1 MEYINEEK
9 YQNNLNKI
17 SKIGKLIFSILL
29 IAGIV
34 LISIGVYNI
43 IKYNDKNKLQIEENK
58 VIKIKERIEE
68 KIKPTKEE
76 IKKLERM
83 PFEGFND
90 EYYKRIDK
98 IEELENSISND
109 TYNLKV
115 IDDAL
120 DKSFNHCAFDEAKNN
135 IYTSEYCKYRHISTI
150 KYMIFIMPGIFCLFT
165 SIMIASFLFS
175 ILKRREILG
184 FMTQQVMPIAKEGTS
199 KLGKHIKD
207 ELNKW

>member
-29 IAGIV
+29 IAGIS

-68 KIKPTKEE
+68 KIKPTKDE
-76 IKKLERM
+76 IKKLERI

-90 EYYKRIDK
+90 EYYERIDK

-109 TYNLKV
+109 TYNLNV
-115 IDDAL
+115 IDKAL
-120 DKSFNHCAFDEAKNN
+120 DKGFNHCAFDEAKNN
-135 IYTSEYCKYRHISTI
+135 IYTSE
-150 KYMIFIMPGIFCLFT
+150 
-165 SIMIASFLFS
+165 
-175 ILKRREILG
+175 
-184 FMTQQVMPIAKEGTS
+184 
-199 KLGKHIKD
+199 
-207 ELNKW
+207 